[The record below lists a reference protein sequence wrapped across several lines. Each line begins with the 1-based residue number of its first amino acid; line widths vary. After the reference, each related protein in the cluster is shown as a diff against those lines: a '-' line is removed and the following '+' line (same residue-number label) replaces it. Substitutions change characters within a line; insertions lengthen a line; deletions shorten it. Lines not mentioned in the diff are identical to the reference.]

1 MNYSSACPNHPE
13 FSPVFGPL
21 QAAIVEYRT
30 SACAYG
36 VELPLMQ
43 QILAFDVALQLGHGD
58 QVWLRFNNMRSGSN
72 VFPVSTKRHNGCF
85 GGPKVLPCHLGR

>member
-1 MNYSSACPNHPE
+1 M
-13 FSPVFGPL
+13 
-21 QAAIVEYRT
+21 EYRA

-58 QVWLRFNNMRSGSN
+58 QVWLRFNHAIWVKCVPYVHRETQS
-72 VFPVSTKRHNGCF
+72 
-85 GGPKVLPCHLGR
+85 LL

>member
-1 MNYSSACPNHPE
+1 M
-13 FSPVFGPL
+13 
-21 QAAIVEYRT
+21 EYRA

-58 QVWLRFNNMRSGSN
+58 QVWLHINCAIWVKR
-72 VFPVSTKRHNGCF
+72 VFCVHKETQWLFC
-85 GGPKVLPCHLGR
+85 GPEVRQSHLGRQSNPCPI